1 MATMIYTLNDIEKI
15 AWGDNNIVLPTD
27 TIDLINSLSEQV
39 GAPTYIKTPSFS
51 INNNNNNNYSKNNN
65 KKKKKTD
72 IISNEDWDT
81 IRNFQKT
88 EITKKDGI
96 EKEIDNI
103 RLSINKLTER
113 TFDKIIEN
121 IHIQLNDINDND
133 NYDSNSMNKIGYA
146 IFNMATSNKF
156 NSKVYAKLCCELKEK
171 YEFMTDIIE
180 NNISQFME
188 LFENMIFV
196 SPDENY
202 DKFCEMNI
210 INEKRRSM
218 SLFLTNLYTYKV
230 ITIDIIMNNITNI
243 QNMIIDKDSILNSD
257 KIQEI
262 EELSENLFILLS
274 NMNFDE
280 LKSNSEWSNIY
291 NNIMFIKNVDINI
304 FLGISHKAKFKHM
317 DILDKI
323 N

>member
-1 MATMIYTLNDIEKI
+1 MIYTLNDIEKI

-51 INNNNNNNYSKNNN
+51 TNNTYSKNNN
-65 KKKKKTD
+65 NKRKKKTD

-103 RLSINKLTER
+103 RLSINKLTEK

-121 IHIQLNDINDND
+121 IHIQLNAINDND
-133 NYDSNSMNKIGYA
+133 NYDSESMNKIGYA

-156 NSKVYAKLCCELKEK
+156 NSNIYAKLCSELKSK
-171 YEFMTDIIE
+171 YDFMTDIIT
-180 NNISQFME
+180 NNISQFMK
-188 LFENMIFV
+188 LFENMEFV
-196 SPDENY
+196 SPEENY

-210 INEKRRSM
+210 TNEKRRSM
-218 SLFLTNLYTYKV
+218 SLFLTNLYKFDV
-230 ITIDIIMNNITNI
+230 ITLDFIVNNIMNI
-243 QNMIIDKDSILNSD
+243 QNMIVNEEEIYNSD
-257 KIQEI
+257 RKAEI
-262 EELSENLFILLS
+262 EELSENLFILIS
-274 NMNFDE
+274 NLNFDK